1 MAKSCGYPEIAG
13 EITNCIAFQNLPS
26 DALTDIVCK
35 FVIQE
40 LQNYGMELEHMD
52 ETLMVQLKE
61 QHSNYGARGVKD
73 LVREALTTVTIRP

>member
-1 MAKSCGYPEIAG
+1 MH
-13 EITNCIAFQNLPS
+13 CIS
-26 DALTDIVCK
+26 ESSIDALTDIVCK

-73 LVREALTTVTIRP
+73 LVREALTTASIRP